1 MTTSVPPLFP
11 GILLDRDGT
20 LIEPVKV
27 PKTGELRSAFDPS
40 EIQIMPGVIEG
51 LRQLRDAGFVF
62 ALTTNQPGPAKG
74 QASQRAVTRTNLAL
88 LSRLREHGIDFS
100 AVEVCLHHPHGGPGG
115 DASLIRDCDCRK
127 PKPGLLERAIVAAD
141 LDRAQSFMVGDSLVD
156 LVAGRAAGVRV
167 GLVLTPGRAVYDPTR
182 ASVYEPDVSGV
193 TFDAVAR
200 AILAAR

>member
-1 MTTSVPPLFP
+1 MTDVLFP

-20 LIEPVKV
+20 LIEPVKI

-40 EIQIMPGVIEG
+40 EIQLLPGVIDG
-51 LRQLRDAGFVF
+51 LRLLRDAGFVF

-88 LSRLREHGIDFS
+88 LQRLREHGIDFS

-115 DASLIRDCDCRK
+115 DPSLIRDCDCRK

-141 LDRAQSFMVGDSLVD
+141 LDRTRSFMVGDLRWAVIGAVA
-156 LVAGRAAGVRV
+156 VAGGVALGWRALSGRRS
-167 GLVLTPGRAVYDPTR
+167 GPGSP
-182 ASVYEPDVSGV
+182 G
-193 TFDAVAR
+193 
-200 AILAAR
+200 